1 MTEVEVLP
9 PEAPQEHRAPE
20 RRSPMPLAKPV
31 VTYVLLGI
39 ITLVF
44 VAEVALG
51 GLTSTRILVPM
62 GAQINLLVWQGEY
75 WRLFTAMFLHIGVT
89 HFLFN
94 AWALYSL
101 GRDIESFYG
110 SLRFIVIYVLSG
122 LFGGLAYYLL
132 GAPQTAVVISAGA
145 SGAIF
150 GIVGA
155 ELAFWLR
162 NRLLFG
168 DLGKQRLMNL
178 GILVGINVV
187 FGFSTPGINNLAH
200 MGGLVS
206 GFALALALTP
216 RYEVTWTWDELGQTP
231 RLVDRNPIWPQVA
244 VVIFAGVL
252 LIAGLGL
259 GDQRWA
265 AIAPLLPR

>member
-1 MTEVEVLP
+1 MTEAEILP
-9 PEAPQEHRAPE
+9 PETPQDERSQE

-51 GLTSTRILVPM
+51 GLTNMRILVPM
-62 GAQINLLVWQGEY
+62 GAQLNLLVWQGEY
-75 WRLFTAMFLHIGVT
+75 WRLFSAMFLHIGVT

-150 GIVGA
+150 GIIGA

-168 DLGKQRLMNL
+168 DFGKQRLMNL

-187 FGFSTPGINNLAH
+187 FGFSTPGINNMAH
-200 MGGLVS
+200 MGGLAA
-206 GFALALALTP
+206 GFVLALVLTP
-216 RYEVTWTWDELGQTP
+216 RYEVTWTWDESGQTP
-231 RLVDRNPIWPQVA
+231 RLVDRNPVWPQVA
-244 VVIFAGVL
+244 IVIAAVVL
-252 LIAGLGL
+252 LIAGLSL

-265 AIAPLLPR
+265 ALAPLLR

>member
-1 MTEVEVLP
+1 MTEAEVLP
-9 PEAPQEHRAPE
+9 PEQPPEH
-20 RRSPMPLAKPV
+20 RSPMPLAKPY
-31 VTYVLLGI
+31 VTYILLGI
-39 ITLVF
+39 ITVVF
-44 VAEVALG
+44 LAEVALG

-62 GAQINLLVWQGEY
+62 GAQINLLVWQGQY
-75 WRLFTAMFLHIGVT
+75 WRLLAAMFLHIGVT
-89 HFLFN
+89 HYLFN

-110 SLRFIVIYVLSG
+110 SLRFIVIYILSG

-132 GAPQTAVVISAGA
+132 GAVQTAVVISAGA

-150 GIVGA
+150 GVIGA

-168 DLGKQRLMNL
+168 DFGKQRLMNL
-178 GILVGINVV
+178 AILVGINVV
-187 FGFSTPGINNLAH
+187 FGASTPGINNLAH

-206 GFALALALTP
+206 GFALAWVLTP
-216 RYEVTWTWDELGQTP
+216 RYEVTWSWNEFGQTP
-231 RLVDRNPIWPQVA
+231 RLVDRNPVWPQVA
-244 VVIFAGVL
+244 IVIVAVAL
-252 LIAGLGL
+252 LIAGLSL